1 MKTQTILLLTFAIFT
16 LNSCGNNSDNNQTN
30 PGLQNSREM
39 KLMDLTQPS
48 GEVTNVS
55 SANQTPSNL
64 NIPTLKDRMIVRR
77 GSMNIEIENFDESEK
92 NIMDE
97 TGRQNGYITNSSS
110 SVNTS
115 GKKQGVIEARIPSQN
130 FDTFISNISISGKVM
145 SLNVTG
151 NDITEEY
158 IDIEARHKTQKA
170 LEERLIKLLE
180 EKTANLT
187 DVVEVEQKLA
197 DVRAQT
203 ESMEGRMRYLKN
215 QLDFSTLSISLFE
228 PSLLQTSSGG
238 GFFYE
243 ISEAFKEGLNGF
255 TDVLTGLIR
264 FMIAFSPVLIFGL
277 LIFILIRRFVS
288 KRKNK
293 KQEVQV
299 QAG

>member
-1 MKTQTILLLTFAIFT
+1 
-16 LNSCGNNSDNNQTN
+16 
-30 PGLQNSREM
+30 
-39 KLMDLTQPS
+39 
-48 GEVTNVS
+48 
-55 SANQTPSNL
+55 
-64 NIPTLKDRMIVRR
+64 
-77 GSMNIEIENFDESEK
+77 
-92 NIMDE
+92 MDE
-97 TGRQNGYITNSSS
+97 TGRQNGYITNSNS

-115 GKKQGVIEARIPSQN
+115 GKKQGIIEARIPLQN
-130 FDTFISNISISGKVM
+130 FDTFISNVSKSGKVM

-158 IDIEARHKTQKA
+158 IDLEARHKTQKA
-170 LEERLIKLLE
+170 LEERLIELLE
-180 EKTANLT
+180 EKTAKLT

-197 DVRAQT
+197 DVRAQI

-215 QLDFSTLSISLFE
+215 QSDFSTLSISLFE

-255 TDVLTGLIR
+255 TDVLTGLIT

-277 LIFILIRRFVS
+277 IVFVLIRRLVL

-293 KQEVQV
+293 KPDVQV

>member
-1 MKTQTILLLTFAIFT
+1 MKTQKILLITLAIFT
-16 LNSCGNNSDNNQTN
+16 LSSCGTKSDNQTE

-39 KLMDLTQPS
+39 KLMDLTQTF
-48 GEVTNVS
+48 GEVSTVS
-55 SANQTPSNL
+55 SANQTPSTQS
-64 NIPTLKDRMIVRR
+64 IPILKDRMIIRR
-77 GSMNIEIENFDESEK
+77 GSMNLEIEKFDESEK
-92 NIMDE
+92 IIMDE

-130 FDTFISNISISGKVM
+130 FDTFISNISKSGKVM
-145 SLNVTG
+145 SLNITG

-158 IDIEARHKTQKA
+158 IDLEARHKAQKA
-170 LEERLIKLLE
+170 LEDRLIKLLQ
-180 EKTANLT
+180 EKTAKLT

-197 DVRAQT
+197 DVRTQI

-215 QLDFSTLSISLFE
+215 QSDFSTLSISLFE
-228 PSLLQTSSGG
+228 PSMLQTSSGG

-243 ISEAFKEGLNGF
+243 ISEAFKKGLNGF
-255 TDVLTGLIR
+255 TDVLTGLIT

-277 LIFILIRRFVS
+277 LIIFLIRKFVL
-288 KRKNK
+288 KRKLK
-293 KQEVQV
+293 KAGLQV